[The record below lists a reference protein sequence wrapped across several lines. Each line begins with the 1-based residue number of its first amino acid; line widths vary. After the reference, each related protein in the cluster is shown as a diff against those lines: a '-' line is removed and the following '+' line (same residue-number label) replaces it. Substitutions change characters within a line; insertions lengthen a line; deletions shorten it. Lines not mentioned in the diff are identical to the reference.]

1 MARKKTLA
9 DYWSLVLLFFALLL
23 TYYGYQA
30 PQDDE
35 AIFYY
40 VLGAIFLVGFLIV
53 LYWSKRHLGE
63 FFSNLS
69 GGR

>member
-1 MARKKTLA
+1 MQRKKTLA

-35 AIFYY
+35 ATFYY
-40 VLGAIFLVGFLIV
+40 VLGAIFLIAFVVV
-53 LYWSKRHLGE
+53 LYWSKRYLGE
-63 FFSNLS
+63 FFSNQS